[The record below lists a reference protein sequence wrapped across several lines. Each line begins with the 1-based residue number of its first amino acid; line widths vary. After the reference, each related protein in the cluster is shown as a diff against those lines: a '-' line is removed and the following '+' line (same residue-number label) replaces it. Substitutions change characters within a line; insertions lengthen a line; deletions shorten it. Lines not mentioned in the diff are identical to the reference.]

1 MRNRVQA
8 IARDVHRRNFLS
20 PQQRR
25 EFSNIWELGH
35 QAQPFYKPSC
45 PLRTSVTCIVDRD
58 ATNPCTQQT
67 SYNIFAGL
75 GIWKM
80 AEMTIAPVASHGFF
94 IDGHWRDDGDIVE
107 IRAPYDGNLIARVVQ
122 GCREHVEAAIA
133 AAVKAFGTTRR
144 LPAFERQRVLRR
156 ISASMAERKEEFA
169 RTLAQ
174 EAGKPIKGA
183 RTEVERAVFTFNVA
197 AEESTRIYGE
207 YLPLDWQEFT
217 AGRWGIVRRFPLG
230 PIVGITP
237 FNFPINL
244 VAHKVAPA
252 IAAGCSMI
260 LKPAP
265 QTPLCSLL
273 LAECVQQ
280 AGWPDGGL
288 NVLPLSNEDAGFL
301 VSDDRIKLISFTGS
315 VPVGWEIKRR
325 SGKKK
330 VVLELGGNAA
340 VIVHSDADLAYAA
353 ERCIFGGFAY
363 AGQTCIS
370 VQRILVE
377 HSVYGR
383 FTDLLV
389 EGVKKLHV
397 GDPLDEKTD
406 VGPLIRESDAVRT
419 IGWIEEAVHAGARVL
434 CGGHRDGMIV
444 EPAILTG
451 TKPDMKVNCQE
462 IFGPVVTVEPYKDFD
477 QALRQ
482 VNNSSFGLQAGVFTR
497 DAKLLFQAY
506 DELEVGGLIAGDVPS
521 FRVDHMPYG
530 GVKDSGLGREGL
542 RYAIEEMTEPKLL
555 VMNLR

>member
-1 MRNRVQA
+1 
-8 IARDVHRRNFLS
+8 
-20 PQQRR
+20 
-25 EFSNIWELGH
+25 
-35 QAQPFYKPSC
+35 
-45 PLRTSVTCIVDRD
+45 
-58 ATNPCTQQT
+58 
-67 SYNIFAGL
+67 
-75 GIWKM
+75 M
-80 AEMTIAPVASHGFF
+80 AEMTIAPVAMHGFF
-94 IDGHWRDDGDIVE
+94 VDGRWGEDGDVVE
-107 IRAPYDGNLIARVVQ
+107 IRSPYDGTLIARVVQ
-122 GCREHVEAAIA
+122 GRREHAEAAIA

-156 ISASMAERKEEFA
+156 ISASIAERKEEFS

-183 RTEVERAVFTFNVA
+183 RIEVERAIFTFNVA

-230 PIVGITP
+230 PIAGITP

-252 IAAGCSMI
+252 IAAGCPMV

-288 NVLPLSNEDAGFL
+288 NVLPLSNEDAGLL
-301 VSDDRIKLISFTGS
+301 VTDDRIKLISFTGS
-315 VPVGWEIKRR
+315 VPVGWDIKRR
-325 SGKKK
+325 AGKKK

-340 VIVHSDADLAYAA
+340 VIVHSDADLSYAA
-353 ERCIFGGFAY
+353 DRCLTGGFAY

-377 HSVYGR
+377 HSVYGK
-383 FTDLLV
+383 FADLLI
-389 EGVKKLHV
+389 EGVKKLKV
-397 GDPLDEKTD
+397 GDPLDDSTD

-419 IGWIEEAVHAGARVL
+419 AVWIDEAVRAGARLL
-434 CGGHRDGMIV
+434 CGGNRKGLMV
-444 EPAILTG
+444 EPTVLTG
-451 TKPDMKVNCQE
+451 TRPDMKVNSQE
-462 IFGPVVTVEPYKDFD
+462 VFGPVVTVEPYKDFD
-477 QALRQ
+477 QALRM
-482 VNNSSFGLQAGVFTR
+482 VNNSAYGMQAGIFTR

-506 DELEVGGLIAGDVPS
+506 DELEVGGVIAGDVPS